1 MSDGMIVL
9 VSELDDAT
17 HGEIHV
23 FDGPDEAAKLVE
35 TLLESGFGRERLRV
49 FAANELSVQ
58 VTHRPVVSLVSSE
71 ARVKVEEDEQP
82 ADSPAAAEEEPAPKP
97 MRRAPAM
104 PQAEPVAVDSPP
116 FFKDGMR
123 FSSLFRPA

>member
-49 FAANELSVQ
+49 FAASELAVQ
-58 VTHRPVVSLVSSE
+58 VTHRPVVSLVSSK
-71 ARVKVEEDEQP
+71 AQAKEEDDEQP
-82 ADSPAAAEEEPAPKP
+82 ADSPAAEEEPAPKP

-104 PQAEPVAVDSPP
+104 PQAEPVAVDAPP
-116 FFKDGMR
+116 FVKDGMR